1 MNKLIALFIGFSCLT
16 ILGQTTDKKNKFSF
30 YWGYNWSA
38 YTQSTLTLTG
48 DDYNFTLYDV
58 TAKDRPTPFNS
69 NVYLNLGKLTI
80 PQYNTRLGY
89 QWKEKWALSF
99 GYDHMKYVVNPYQRV
114 AITGSIKSNNAG
126 AYKGYY
132 SAGDS
137 ISLAT
142 QFLQFEHTDGLNYFS
157 FEIDN
162 TNTLFNLKNGLLTLE
177 LRTGLGLGV
186 IIPRTDITI
195 FNEKGPN
202 IFNFAGYGTSLK
214 TEFRLQFKKY
224 FFLQAT
230 GKAGHINLP
239 YISTT
244 RKGDKASQ
252 QFGFV
257 EGFWALGTNFY
268 L

>member
-1 MNKLIALFIGFSCLT
+1 MKFTLILFFVLNSFSFWGQSESNK
-16 ILGQTTDKKNKFSF
+16 QKFSF

-38 YTQSTLTLTG
+38 YTPSTLTLTG
-48 DDYNFTLYDV
+48 DDYNFTLHDI
-58 TAKDRPTPFNS
+58 TAKDRPSSFSTDTYF
-69 NVYLNLGKLTI
+69 NLGKFSI
-80 PQYNTRLGY
+80 PQFNARFGY

-99 GYDHMKYVVNPYQRV
+99 GYDHMKYVMNPYQRV
-114 AITGSIKSNNAG
+114 EITGSIKSENAG
-126 AYKGYY
+126 SYKGYY
-132 SAGDS
+132 TKGDS

-162 TNTLFNLKNGLLTLE
+162 TNTLFNLKNGLFILE
-177 LRTGLGLGV
+177 LRTGLGFGV
-186 IIPRTDITI
+186 IIPRTDIKI

-214 TEFRLQFKKY
+214 TEFRLQFKKHI
-224 FFLQAT
+224 FLQAT
-230 GKAGHINLP
+230 GKAGYMNLP
-239 YISTT
+239 HISTT
-244 RKGDKASQ
+244 RNGDKASQ
-252 QFGFV
+252 QFGFI